1 MAATTPQVKA
11 TNVGAQIIS
20 FFEQAARAGGI
31 RAKVRLAEL
40 TQTPTAL
47 ASVID
52 DSDDKI
58 VKFDRALAQVK
69 REFAGAHAETPTID
83 QKLVDAVPDKS
94 LLKVGYALLA
104 ERQSFINDQQ
114 LTARRVTESA
124 TKTLQIER
132 AGIWLLD
139 DAKTKITCIDLYES
153 APRRHGSGTVL
164 FARDFRSYF
173 QAIETERILDAV
185 DAVSD
190 ARTSCFAAS
199 YLKPL
204 GISSMMDIPLWS
216 RGRLKGVLCCEH
228 VGRGFRAWTAA
239 DKNFGLLLTQV
250 MGMHYE
256 AA

>member
-1 MAATTPQVKA
+1 M
-11 TNVGAQIIS
+11 
-20 FFEQAARAGGI
+20 
-31 RAKVRLAEL
+31 AEL
-40 TQTPTAL
+40 TQTPPAL

-69 REFAGAHAETPTID
+69 REFAGAQPDAPAID
-83 QKLVDAVPDKS
+83 QKLVDAVPEKS
-94 LLKVGYALLA
+94 QLKVGYALLA
-104 ERQSFINDQQ
+104 ERQTFINDQQ
-114 LTARRVTESA
+114 LTARRITESA
-124 TKTLQIER
+124 TTTLGIER

-139 DAKTKITCIDLYES
+139 EAKTKITCLDLFEKS
-153 APRRHGSGTVL
+153 PRRHGAGTVL
-164 FARDFRSYF
+164 LARDFRSYF

-190 ARTSCFAAS
+190 TRTSCFATS

-228 VGRGFRAWTAA
+228 VGRGFRAWTSA

-250 MGMHYE
+250 MSMHYE